1 MSVEICFGVPTDQR
15 TRTAKIA
22 FEAFGDFINNLL
34 GSKSEIVTL
43 VAAYLRDDRM
53 LVALKGGVVVG
64 CAGLEHSGKG
74 FIKISFREAV
84 RTLGLNAFLIVIFH
98 FVMIFSRASPCQVHV
113 QALAVSE
120 KERGKGIGSKLLEAS
135 IDYARSKGFS
145 QVKLEVTDTNPRAR
159 RLYERI
165 GFIKTNAR
173 NIPYPFSRIIGI
185 GRVIEMIYRL

>member
-64 CAGLEHSGKG
+64 CAG
-74 FIKISFREAV
+74 
-84 RTLGLNAFLIVIFH
+84 
-98 FVMIFSRASPCQVHV
+98 
-113 QALAVSE
+113 
-120 KERGKGIGSKLLEAS
+120 
-135 IDYARSKGFS
+135 
-145 QVKLEVTDTNPRAR
+145 
-159 RLYERI
+159 
-165 GFIKTNAR
+165 
-173 NIPYPFSRIIGI
+173 
-185 GRVIEMIYRL
+185 